1 MRCWPAWPRICHPAA
16 HGRTPGGGFF
26 VWLRLPEGMDAA
38 ALLPRAEAAG
48 VSYLP
53 GALFHNRGGG
63 TNTLRLAFSLYD
75 PDELVE
81 AARRL
86 GAVIARSD

>member
-1 MRCWPAWPRICHPAA
+1 MVH
-16 HGRTPGGGFF
+16 
-26 VWLRLPEGMDAA
+26 AA
-38 ALLPRAEAAG
+38 ALLPCAEAAG

-53 GALFHNRGGG
+53 GVRFHSAGGG
-63 TNTLRLAFSLYD
+63 INTLRLAFSLYD

-86 GAVIARSD
+86 GGVLDQDADKH